1 MRGLD
6 ALAAACAPQQND
18 TNNAG
23 QNYAPL
29 TDEQCKKIATMVI
42 AQLQGQP
49 QKTEPETPD
58 TEESGD
64 GNGEGENENVESID

>member
-6 ALAAACAPQQND
+6 ALAATCAPQKE
-18 TNNAG
+18 TENAG
-23 QNYAPL
+23 PTYAAL
-29 TDEQCKKIATMVI
+29 TDEQCQKIATMVI
-42 AQLQGQP
+42 AQLQGQS

-64 GNGEGENENVESID
+64 GDGEGENENVESID